1 MLSYALKEIRRRR
14 LRTFA
19 NVSGYVIAVAFLII
33 VVSLA
38 QAYMVVANGTLEGIG
53 THFTAYI
60 PASGIC
66 PCQLAE
72 VGPYFKNVYTPTFNA
87 SLVESVKRLPGVADA
102 APCLVFRFEN
112 LTICGIE
119 PNAVA
124 TKTTVVSPDEVLKGK
139 GRYLQSSDTNQVILD
154 EIFANVNNLEVGD
167 TLSAFEQDFTIV
179 GVANPSLHS
188 KPAGTANIYA
198 PLKTV
203 QNIASYYGD
212 LYNFAVKDINL
223 VLVEI
228 SAQGDSAY
236 IECSSKVCPRHCRI
250 LWRSS
255 RRSSWLPMRVSQA
268 RKVVSIN
275 ELSAWTISVVL
286 LISVVLFS
294 LKSQFGTVVERT
306 KEIGIL
312 KAIGWTNGDI
322 TKQILLE
329 SLLQAV
335 AGGVI
340 GIIIGS
346 ITVLLFPQFFASDQN
361 LQLAISLTLATLGM
375 LASIIGGAIAGIIPA
390 WRAVKLQPA
399 DALRRY

>member
-1 MLSYALKEIRRRR
+1 MFSYALKEIRRRR

-33 VVSLA
+33 AVSLA
-38 QAYMVVANGTLEGIG
+38 QAYVVVANGALEGIG
-53 THFTAYI
+53 THFAAYI
-60 PASGIC
+60 PASNVC

-72 VGPYFKNVYTPTFNA
+72 VGPYFKNVYTPTFNS
-87 SLVESVKRLPGVADA
+87 SLVESVKRLPGVAEA

-112 LTICGIE
+112 LTICGID
-119 PNAVA
+119 PNSLA
-124 TKTTVVSPDEVLKGK
+124 TKTTVVSSDEILAGK
-139 GRYLQSSDTNQVILD
+139 GRYLQTNDTNQVMVD
-154 EIFANVNNLEVGD
+154 EIFANVNNLKVGD
-167 TLSAFEQDFTIV
+167 TLNAFEHKFIIV
-179 GVANPSLHS
+179 GIVNPSLHS

-228 SAQGDSAY
+228 SAKGDSSY
-236 IECSSKVCPRHCRI
+236 IGAVQKSVLDTIESYG
-250 LWRSS
+250 
-255 RRSSWLPMRVSQA
+255 A
-268 RKVVSIN
+268 RPGAVVGYKCGLVAREVVSIN
-275 ELSAWTISVVL
+275 EVNAWTISAVL
-286 LISVVLFS
+286 LVSVVLFS
-294 LKSQFGTVVERT
+294 LKSQFGTIIERT

-312 KAIGWTNGDI
+312 KAIGWTDGDI

-361 LQLAISLTLATLGM
+361 LQIAISLTLVTLGM

>member
-1 MLSYALKEIRRRR
+1 MFSYALKEIRRRR

-38 QAYMVVANGTLEGIG
+38 QAYVVVANGTLEGIG
-53 THFTAYI
+53 THFIAYI

-112 LTICGIE
+112 LTICGID
-119 PNAVA
+119 PYAVA
-124 TKTTVVSPDEVLKGK
+124 TKTTAVSPDEVLKGK

-154 EIFANVNNLEVGD
+154 EIFANINNLKVGD
-167 TLSAFEQDFTIV
+167 TLRAFEQDFTIV
-179 GVANPSLHS
+179 GVVNPSLHN

-212 LYNFAVKDINL
+212 LYNFAVKDINV

-228 SAQGDSAY
+228 SAQGDSSDISAVQKSVLDTVESY
-236 IECSSKVCPRHCRI
+236 GGRPGAVVGYQCGLV
-250 LWRSS
+250 
-255 RRSSWLPMRVSQA
+255 A
-268 RKVVSIN
+268 REVVSIN
-275 ELSAWTISVVL
+275 EVSAWTISAVL

-346 ITVLLFPQFFASDQN
+346 LTVLLFPSFFASDQN
-361 LQLAISLTLATLGM
+361 LQLAISLSLVTLGM

-390 WRAVKLQPA
+390 WRAGKLQPA
-399 DALRRY
+399 DALRSY

>member
-119 PNAVA
+119 PNAIA

-139 GRYLQSSDTNQVILD
+139 GRYLQSSDTNQVMVD

-167 TLSAFEQDFTIV
+167 TLSAFKQDFIIV

-236 IECSSKVCPRHCRI
+236 IDAVQKSVLDTIESYGGRPGAVVGYQCGLV
-250 LWRSS
+250 
-255 RRSSWLPMRVSQA
+255 A

-361 LQLAISLTLATLGM
+361 LQLAISLTLVTLGM